1 MSLILTHIEAGV
13 LRIVLNR
20 PEKKNAL
27 TADMYEALNEAFD
40 RAAAEPEVKAILF
53 AAEGPAFCAGNDLA
67 DFIANPPRG
76 SEAPVMQFVR
86 NLACCQKPM
95 IAAVRGPAV
104 GIGTTMLLHC
114 DLVYA
119 ADDALFALPF
129 AKLGLC
135 PEAASSLLLPRIA
148 GYQRAAEKLLL
159 GEAFGVDEALD
170 MGFVNKL
177 VPPEELL
184 PYALRQA
191 AKLVALPAES
201 VRATRELMRGLSG
214 KGTAGKAHEALL
226 ARIDEEGA
234 VFERLIGEPAA
245 QEAFAAF
252 LAGRA
257 PNFGG

>member
-1 MSLILTHIEAGV
+1 MPLILTHIEAGV

-27 TADMYEALNEAFD
+27 TAAMYEELNEAFD
-40 RAAAEPEVKAILF
+40 RAAAEPDVRAILF
-53 AAEGPAFCAGNDLA
+53 AAEGQAFCAGNDLA
-67 DFIANPPRG
+67 DFQANPPRG
-76 SEAPVMQFVR
+76 SEAPVLQFIR

-95 IAAVRGPAV
+95 VAAVRGPAV
-104 GIGTTMLLHC
+104 GIGTTLLLHC

-119 ADDALFALPF
+119 ADDAVFATPF
-129 AKLGLC
+129 ARLGLC

-159 GEAFGVDEALD
+159 GEPFGVDEALE
-170 MGFVNKL
+170 MGFVNRL

-191 AKLVALPAES
+191 AKLVALPPEA
-201 VRATRELMRGLSG
+201 VRATRDLLRGISG

-226 ARIDEEGA
+226 ERIDEEGA
-234 VFERLIGEPAA
+234 LFERLLGEPAA
-245 QEAFAAF
+245 REAIAAF
-252 LAGRA
+252 LAGRKPGA
-257 PNFGG
+257 